1 MKLSAF
7 KVIFS
12 NIIQD
17 LQNDFEKEY
26 QDEDEDELIS
36 QREHEEEKVTGIE
49 IQDEYKEG
57 EEVLGKVNFANGS
70 VFHGNFNK
78 DLSKMEGKLYLNS
91 R

>member
-7 KVIFS
+7 KGIFS

-17 LQNDFEKEY
+17 LQNNFEKEY
-26 QDEDEDELIS
+26 QDEYEDELIS

-49 IQDEYKEG
+49 IQEEYKEV

-70 VFHGNFNK
+70 VFHGNFKK